1 MPCAREGCHRDW
13 AEEEGEEEDG
23 RGRRRRQ
30 NRLRGVVQE
39 GLAVVVVMLAGP
51 MKCTW
56 LMLLMM
62 RCPTLT
68 VAYQGE
74 AGKKQDP

>member
-56 LMLLMM
+56 LMLLM